1 MFCINA
7 PLTAR
12 ALKVEDRNL
21 ILEFEDADCEIVIR
35 SAKFPNG
42 DIRYNDKLSMKI
54 SEIKDKIIQE
64 KELKDET
71 LIRFFYQGR
80 EMKDEN
86 YLGTYSYQSGM
97 VIQAMIR

>member
-1 MFCINA
+1 
-7 PLTAR
+7 
-12 ALKVEDRNL
+12 
-21 ILEFEDADCEIVIR
+21 
-35 SAKFPNG
+35 
-42 DIRYNDKLSMKI
+42 MKI

-97 VIQAMIR
+97 VIQAMIRWILLYKHHFSFIWANFSVFL